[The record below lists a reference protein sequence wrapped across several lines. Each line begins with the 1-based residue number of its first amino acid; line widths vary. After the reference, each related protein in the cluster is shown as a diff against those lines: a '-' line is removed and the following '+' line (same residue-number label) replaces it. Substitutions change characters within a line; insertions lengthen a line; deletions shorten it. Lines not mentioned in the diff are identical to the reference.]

1 MPKRQP
7 IGKRL
12 LPPRFLAFLG
22 AALAGVPIAIRLSGW
37 TIGTMVGFGI
47 AALLFLVLCA
57 PLLRDDAKRMRESA
71 RRNDANRVMAL
82 AITAVASLAVL
93 AAVAGELGG
102 SGRPDAGTIAL
113 VVATLMLAWTFGNV
127 VFALHYAHLFYLEGE
142 RGKDA
147 GGLDIP
153 GADEPVY
160 WDFLYFS
167 FTLGMTF
174 QTSDVDIRT
183 TQLRRIATAHS
194 LIAFIFNLGIIAFT
208 INVLGGG

>member
-1 MPKRQP
+1 MKPRQP

-22 AALAGVPIAIRLSGW
+22 VALVGVPTGIALSNW
-37 TIGTMVGFGI
+37 SIGTMIGFD
-47 AALLFLVLCA
+47 AAAVLFLAISA
-57 PLLRDDAKRMRESA
+57 PLLNDDPDKVRESA
-71 RRNDANRVMAL
+71 RRNDANRVMML
-82 AITAVASLAVL
+82 AITAVSSVAVL

-102 SGRPDAGTIAL
+102 SGHPGPWTIAL
-113 VVATLMLAWTFGNV
+113 VVATLMLAWAFGNV
-127 VFALHYAHLFYLEGE
+127 VFAFHYAHLFYLEGD
-142 RGKDA
+142 RGRDA

-153 GADEPVY
+153 GAGEPLY
-160 WDFLYFS
+160 WDFLYFA

-183 TQLRRIATAHS
+183 TQLRKVATAHS
-194 LIAFIFNLGIIAFT
+194 LIAFIFNLGIVAFT